1 MGRGE
6 SGPADPRG
14 SLNPAPGASRTWRL
28 GFTAPPQPV
37 HGAPRV
43 VTTHAENPP
52 RRPVAFGSFLALAGF
67 VLYAALFYQEI
78 LFHARVYTFRDLYP
92 LFLGMEHLARIF
104 GAWHWPPLWNP
115 LEVLGRPFAA
125 DLQAGVFYPPNWC
138 FRHIPEPFGMNLSIC
153 FHHTI
158 AAWGAFVL
166 LRHRGLAA
174 VAAALGGVVFGFGGT
189 LVSLDN
195 LLNGL
200 QSAAW
205 LPWLVLAFDRW
216 CDRQTGASLVL
227 VVLAIALTIL
237 GGMPEFVVIGTAVL
251 LALACDRHR
260 TRLGPNLLRSLAGL
274 AAAHLLALGLCAVA
288 IVPFAEYTIASTR
301 RTGLDVNDV
310 LRYSLQPFGV
320 LSFILPRRLFLADG
334 SLHITAGLWERALS
348 RIPFLLTLYA
358 GVGVIFLAQAATPLS
373 QLRRRWWFGF
383 GAVFLVLALGDHI
396 PGARYAVGCFPLL
409 RLARSPEKLVLG
421 AHALLAAG
429 VAIGLA
435 YSVRHPERFRSVA
448 NVTAAVAVVMAAAAV
463 AARWLGQPF
472 ASPVMQS
479 DLTKQAVLF
488 VLAAT
493 LARFGGRAPQVIGVL
508 FLILCAADLYRVNAG
523 LLPTVNWSDVTAVP
537 RPLALM
543 EGSRLSLR
551 IFGDEPGPVREA
563 RHPDAFL
570 MRRDRLASQGPNLYL
585 VANVNT
591 PAPLNL
597 SDRNR
602 LASLITDLSADRVTG
617 VLAFLNVAYLT
628 SSQPLNY
635 PGLVAVG
642 EPESRLDPFVFKV
655 TNLIPRAFVPRHIVP
670 VQSSEEAL
678 QHLRTSD
685 DPSARVAVPAET
697 IPLGLPA
704 TQIGSVQLE
713 TYLAD
718 RVDLVAQ
725 METPGLVVLSD
736 AYYPGWKVRV
746 DGVTAE
752 IVRVNDFVRGVFVGE
767 GKRRV
772 VFEYDPLSYRIGLTL
787 TTAFTGALVA
797 LAFWRR

>member
-1 MGRGE
+1 M
-6 SGPADPRG
+6 PP
-14 SLNPAPGASRTWRL
+14 PPVPGAPQAD
-28 GFTAPPQPV
+28 TA
-37 HGAPRV
+37 
-43 VTTHAENPP
+43 HAENLP
-52 RRPVAFGSFLALAGF
+52 RRSVAFGSFLALAGF
-67 VLYAALFYQEI
+67 VLYGVLFYREI

-138 FRHIPEPFGMNLSIC
+138 FRHVPEPFGINLSIC

-166 LRHRGLAA
+166 LRHRGLPA

-216 CDRQTGASLVL
+216 CDWQTGSSLVL

-237 GGMPEFVVIGTAVL
+237 GGMPEFVVIGTTIL
-251 LALACDRHR
+251 LAFACDRHSS
-260 TRLGPNLLRSLAGL
+260 RLGPSLLRLLTGL
-274 AAAHLLALGLCAVA
+274 AVAHLLAVGLCAVA
-288 IVPFAEYTIASTR
+288 IVPFAEYVIASTR
-301 RTGLDVNDV
+301 RAGLDVNDV
-310 LRYSLQPFGV
+310 LKYSLQPFGV

-348 RIPFLLTLYA
+348 RTPFLLTLYA
-358 GVGVIFLAQAATPLS
+358 GAGVIFLVQAATPLS
-373 QLRRRWWFGF
+373 KVRRRWWLGF
-383 GAVFLVLALGDHI
+383 GAVFLVLALGENI
-396 PGARYAVGCFPLL
+396 PGARDAVGYFPLL
-409 RLARSPEKLVLG
+409 RLARSPEKFVLG
-421 AHALLAAG
+421 AHALLAVG

-435 YSVRHPERFRSVA
+435 CSVRHPERFRSVA
-448 NVTAAVAVVMAAAAV
+448 SVTAAVAVAMAAAAV
-463 AARWLGQPF
+463 MAGWLGQPF

-488 VLAAT
+488 ALAAT
-493 LARFGGRAPQVIGVL
+493 LARFGGQAPQVIGVM
-508 FLILCAADLYRVNAG
+508 FLILCAADLYRVNTG
-523 LLPTVNWSDVTAVP
+523 LMPTVNWSDVTAVP

-543 EGSRLSLR
+543 ERSHLPLR

-570 MRRDRLASQGPNLYL
+570 KRRDSFAAQGPNMYL
-585 VANVNT
+585 VANLNT

-602 LASLITDLSADRVTG
+602 LASLIADLSPDRVTG
-617 VLAFLNVAYLT
+617 VLAFLNVAYIT
-628 SSQPLNY
+628 GSQPFTA
-635 PGLVAVG
+635 PGLVAVSQ
-642 EPESRLDPFVFKV
+642 PEDRLEPFVFKV
-655 TNLIPRAFVPRHIVP
+655 TNLVPRAFVPRQIVP

-685 DPSARVAVPAET
+685 DPSARVAVPAGT
-697 IPLGLPA
+697 IPLGLPV

-713 TYLAD
+713 TYLPD

-725 METPGLVVLSD
+725 METPGLVVLTD

-746 DGVTAE
+746 DGVAAE
-752 IVRVNDFVRGVFVGE
+752 IVRVNDFVRGVFVGA
-767 GKRRV
+767 GKRRI
-772 VFEYDPLSYRIGLTL
+772 VFEYDPLSYRIGLSL
-787 TTAFTGALVA
+787 TAAFTCVLVA
-797 LAFWRR
+797 LAFRRR